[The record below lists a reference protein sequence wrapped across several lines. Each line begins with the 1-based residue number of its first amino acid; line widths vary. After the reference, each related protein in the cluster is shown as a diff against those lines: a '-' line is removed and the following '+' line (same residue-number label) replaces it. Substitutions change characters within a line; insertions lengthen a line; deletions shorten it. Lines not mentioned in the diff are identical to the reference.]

1 MWIVLL
7 QMRDFAKGK
16 MAVWGP
22 DDESS
27 VSGEEKKMDETTVWL
42 LEFIDMLN
50 NLQSHQGTQILHD
63 RCPDPLYTKKSKE
76 TPSATGPGGVRGR
89 TTDGSDTKRQKK
101 LAREQPHLTLGKT
114 MRTAMKAVPG
124 KNLTEICRFCDVDFT
139 QLLLGFKQDECRN
152 YIVLGTCH
160 YGDNCKFNHK
170 MASKAQATAVTSK
183 LKQFLDNPAA
193 LK

>member
-1 MWIVLL
+1 MLDENHACIMWIVLL

-63 RCPDPLYTKKSKE
+63 RCPDPLYTKKARKHQVPPDLEASE
-76 TPSATGPGGVRGR
+76 VAPPTGVTLKGR
-89 TTDGSDTKRQKK
+89 KSLQESNR
-101 LAREQPHLTLGKT
+101 
-114 MRTAMKAVPG
+114 
-124 KNLTEICRFCDVDFT
+124 I
-139 QLLLGFKQDECRN
+139 
-152 YIVLGTCH
+152 
-160 YGDNCKFNHK
+160 
-170 MASKAQATAVTSK
+170 
-183 LKQFLDNPAA
+183 
-193 LK
+193 